1 MPYYPPYVPY
11 IPDPAAEERR
21 TLRREGNF
29 VGVGMLLLLLLQS
42 VLAYAVIFLLSGLG
56 FSVNTADTFWGLPH
70 TLFLFVYAGIYI
82 VMMGVPLWMAA
93 LCFGVRRNPFGM
105 HQKVRPAVFTAAVL
119 LGMAGTT
126 LANLLT
132 NTWISVW
139 SFFGVELQNIDTFVE
154 KSVFSLVMNLII
166 FAVLPALLE
175 EMVFRGFVLQALR
188 GMGDP
193 AAIVISAMLFGLMH
207 ANMLQLPFAFLLGL
221 VMGWLVVKT
230 GNIWVAVTIHFLNNG
245 LSMVM
250 EYVGLFV
257 SEEMVGMLTTLIF
270 SLLAICGIA
279 VLGVLIFRRSALT
292 TPVENHRSRL
302 ELKARVGAVMGAPC
316 MWISIVLYALM
327 TLFLTAMDALM
338 AAMQG

>member
-1 MPYYPPYVPY
+1 MAVYPSYIPYVP
-11 IPDPAAEERR
+11 DPATEERR
-21 TLRREGNF
+21 ALSREGNF
-29 VGVGMLLLLLLQS
+29 VGVGMLILLLLQS
-42 VLAYAVIFLLSGLG
+42 VLAVAVIVLLSLCG
-56 FSVNTADTFWGLPH
+56 FSVDVNDTFWGLPH

-82 VMMGVPLWMAA
+82 VMMGVPLWFAA

-105 HQKVRPAVFTAAVL
+105 HQRVRPAVFTAAVL

-132 NTWISVW
+132 NTWVNLWSV
-139 SFFGVELQNIDTFVE
+139 FGIELQNIDVFVE
-154 KSVFSLVMNLII
+154 PSVFSLVMNLII

-193 AAIVISAMLFGLMH
+193 AAVVISALLFGLMH

-245 LSMVM
+245 LSVAM
-250 EYVGLFV
+250 EYAGLFLP
-257 SEEMVGMLTTLIF
+257 EESVGMLTTAIF
-270 SLLAICGIA
+270 SLLAVIGIA
-279 VLGVLIFRRSALT
+279 VLGVLLFRRSSLT
-292 TPVENHRSRL
+292 TPLETHRSRL
-302 ELKARVGAVMGAPC
+302 EPRMRVGTVMGAPC
-316 MWISIVLYALM
+316 MWISIVLYGLLTLFQTLSEALM
-327 TLFLTAMDALM
+327 KGM
-338 AAMQG
+338 AG